1 MYPDVD
7 KLFIQEMN
15 NHNNVIAMTGE
26 LQAAL
31 TLVTKFGLGINTF
44 IHDVLDF
51 IQRKEYDNAAK
62 MLTDTVYSID
72 QLARELEN
80 ISSLIKSGVI
90 KLNGQKDQGVEELF

>member
-7 KLFIQEMN
+7 ELFVQEMN

-62 MLTDTVYSID
+62 VLTDTVYSID
-72 QLARELEN
+72 RLARELEN
-80 ISSLIKSGVI
+80 ISNLIKSGVLKI
-90 KLNGQKDQGVEELF
+90 NGQENQGVEEFF

>member
-7 KLFIQEMN
+7 ELFVQEMN
-15 NHNNVIAMTGE
+15 NHNNTIAMTGE

-62 MLTDTVYSID
+62 VLTDTVYSID
-72 QLARELEN
+72 RLARELEN
-80 ISSLIKSGVI
+80 ISNLIKSGVL
-90 KLNGQKDQGVEELF
+90 KVNGQENQRVEELF

>member
-7 KLFIQEMN
+7 QLFVQEMN
-15 NHNNVIAMTGE
+15 NHNNIIAMTGE

-62 MLTDTVYSID
+62 VLTDTVYSID

-80 ISSLIKSGVI
+80 ISNLIKSGVL
-90 KLNGQKDQGVEELF
+90 KVNGQENQGIEELF